1 MTGSASLRGLAAFFL
16 LGLATSAPAAE
27 PPADQAEF
35 FEKKVR
41 PVLAENCFR
50 CHSDKGKVRG
60 GLRLDSRAGLLKGGD
75 NGPALVPGS
84 PEKSRLVEAVSYK
97 NSELTMP
104 PKGKLPDAVL
114 ADLSAWVK
122 MGAPWP
128 NAGGDTGPTKT
139 VGFDLA
145 KRKREH
151 WCWQPVRPQAPPAV
165 KGSAWPRDPVDRFI
179 LARLEEKGLHPAAPA
194 DRRTLLRRIT
204 FDLTGLP
211 PTPAEID
218 AFLADTSA
226 DAYEKVVDRLLESP
240 RYGERWARHWLDLV
254 RYGESRGHE
263 FDPNIPDAYQYRD
276 YVIRALNADV
286 PYDQFVREHVA
297 GDLLPNP
304 RRNPLTPTPL
314 PPGERGRGEGEG
326 FNESI
331 IGSGFWFLGEEVHS
345 PVDVRQDQADRF
357 DNRIDVFGKTFL
369 GLTVACARCHD
380 HKFDAISAKDYYA
393 LYSFLSS
400 SSYRLARFD
409 SLDQD
414 RAAAAELAKVRKQ
427 ARAEVG
433 KALAAAARPLAERAA
448 DYLLAAREA
457 LLAEGE
463 PDCDRTAAAHK
474 LDAGL
479 LRGWVNATLNAA
491 RDRDDPLHAWAVV
504 APEPVAKDGKRLAE
518 LLRPLADEMRRRE
531 TAAGAALKNAQ
542 VVIDYSRC
550 APADWMPDDAAFGPG
565 PARPGDMRL
574 TSSGVRFV
582 ERGAAEYDRAFDGLR
597 LSPGA
602 ETDPGALGRITVRS
616 GRTLCTPTFRVTTG
630 RLFYL
635 VRGTGA
641 VYASV
646 GSHVEIDGPLHGQL
660 VTSLPAGNEFHW
672 AAQDLTRYQGLD
684 AHLEFTAAPGSDFAV
699 AMVVQAEQPPGSVD
713 RPSHALLALLDESK
727 SVEALAA
734 GYGRLFADVVKRL
747 STDEVGGSPDG
758 PRLAGWLTRHREL
771 LGEVKG
777 FDEKVTALRAAE
789 KKAAA
794 GIKTDS
800 RLALAMLDGSGV
812 DEHVFVRGSPKAAG
826 EPAPRRLLEALAGPE
841 PLAPK
846 HGSGRLELARQ
857 MTDPAVNPLVARVMV
872 NRVWHHVFGRGI
884 VASVDN
890 FGVLGELPTHP
901 ELLDYLAD
909 RFVREGWS
917 VKKLVRELVLSAT
930 YRMASD
936 PSAEGDAIDPSN
948 LLLHR
953 MRLRRLEGEAIRDAM
968 LSVSGR
974 LNQREYGPSVPI
986 HLTPFLDGRGR
997 PASGPLDGDGRRSLY
1012 LAVRRN
1018 FLSPFLLAFDTPIPF
1033 STVGRR
1039 SVSNVP
1045 AQALILLND
1054 PFVHQQ
1060 AEAWGRRALALPT
1073 TPERRVEAMYVSAFG
1088 RPPTAAERGACLAF
1102 LEGQAKRYGVRA
1114 DDAKVWADLAHTLFN
1129 VKEFIF
1135 VN

>member
-1 MTGSASLRGLAAFFL
+1 MTGPLSLRGLAVFSL
-16 LGLATSAPAAE
+16 LCLVQAAPAAE
-27 PPADQAEF
+27 PSAEQTEF

-41 PVLAENCFR
+41 PVLAESCFK
-50 CHSDKGKVRG
+50 CHSDKVKVRG
-60 GLRLDSRAGLLKGGD
+60 GLRLDSRAAILKGGD
-75 NGPALVPGS
+75 NGPAIVPGS
-84 PEKSRLVEAVSYK
+84 PEKSRLIEAVSYK

-104 PKGKLPDAVL
+104 PKGKLPGPVL

-128 NAGGDTGPTKT
+128 NDGGDTGTAKT
-139 VGFDLA
+139 SSFDLA
-145 KRKREH
+145 GRKRAH
-151 WCWQPVRPQAPPAV
+151 WCWQPVRPQTAPAV
-165 KGSAWPRDPVDRFI
+165 KDAAWPRGPVDRFI
-179 LARLEEKGLHPAAPA
+179 LAKLEEKGLHPAAPA
-194 DRRTLLRRIT
+194 DRRTLLRRVT

-211 PTPAEID
+211 PTPEEID
-218 AFLADTSA
+218 AFLADRSP
-226 DAYEKVVDRLLESP
+226 DAYSKVVDRLLESP
-240 RYGERWARHWLDLV
+240 SFGERWARHWLDLV
-254 RYGESRGHE
+254 RYGETRGHE
-263 FDPNIPDAYQYRD
+263 FDPNIPNAYQYRD
-276 YVIRALNADV
+276 YVVRALNADV
-286 PYDQFVREHVA
+286 PYDQLVREHVA
-297 GDLLPNP
+297 GDLLPKP
-304 RRNPLTPTPL
+304 RRNPV
-314 PPGERGRGEGEG
+314 EG

-380 HKFDAISAKDYYA
+380 HKFDAISSKDYYA
-393 LYSFLSS
+393 LYGILSS

-409 SLDQD
+409 SMDQD
-414 RAAAAELAKVRKQ
+414 RAAATELAKVRGQ
-427 ARAEVG
+427 GRIDVS
-433 KALAAAARPLAERAA
+433 KALSTAARPGIDHAAE
-448 DYLLAAREA
+448 YLMAVREA

-474 LDAGL
+474 LDAEL
-479 LRGWVNATLNAA
+479 LRGWLNATLNAA
-491 RDRDDPLHAWAVV
+491 RDPDDPLHAWAVV
-504 APEPVAKDGKRLAE
+504 ATDPASKDARRLGE
-518 LLRPLADEMRRRE
+518 MLRPLAHEMRRRD
-531 TAAGAALKNAQ
+531 AAADAVLKNVQ
-542 VVIDYSRC
+542 VVMDYARC
-550 APADWMPDDAAFGPG
+550 APADWIPDDAAFGPA
-565 PARPGDMRL
+565 PVRPGDVRL
-574 TSSGVRFV
+574 TAGGIRFV

-597 LSPGA
+597 LAPGA

-616 GRTLCTPTFRVTTG
+616 GRTLCTPSFRVASG
-630 RLFYL
+630 RMFYL
-635 VRGTGA
+635 VRGAGA
-641 VYASV
+641 VYAAV
-646 GSHVEIDGPLHGQL
+646 GSHVEIDGPLHAQL
-660 VTSLPAGNEFHW
+660 VSSLPAGGDFHW

-699 AMVVQAEQPPGSVD
+699 ALVVQADQPPAPID
-713 RPSHALLALLDESK
+713 RPNRAVLALVDEAK
-727 SVEALAA
+727 SAEGLAS
-734 GYGRLFADVVKRL
+734 GYGRLFADLAKRL
-747 STDEVGGSPDG
+747 AADDVNSPDAA
-758 PRLAGWLTRHREL
+758 RLAGWLVRHREL
-771 LGEVKG
+771 LTETKAL
-777 FDEKVTALRAAE
+777 DEKVAALRAAE
-789 KKAAA
+789 KKATD
-794 GIKTDS
+794 GIKPDS

-812 DEHVFVRGSPKAAG
+812 DEHVFVRGAPKAAG
-826 EPAPRRLLEALAGPE
+826 EPAPRRFLEALAGPD
-841 PLAPK
+841 PLAAA

-857 MTDPAVNPLVARVMV
+857 MTDPAVNPLIARVMV

-890 FGVLGELPTHP
+890 FGVLGEAPTHP
-901 ELLDYLAD
+901 ELLDYLAE

-930 YRMASD
+930 YRMASE
-936 PSAEGDAIDPSN
+936 PSAEGERVDPSN

-974 LNQREYGPSVPI
+974 LNRKAFGPSVPI
-986 HLTPFLDGRGR
+986 QLTPFLEGRGR

-1012 LAVRRN
+1012 LGVRRN

-1060 AEAWGRRALALPT
+1060 AEAWGRRVLSRPGTAA
-1073 TPERRVEAMYVSAFG
+1073 ERVEAMYASAFG

-1102 LEGQAKRYGVRA
+1102 LQGQAKRYGVTA
-1114 DDAKVWADLAHTLFN
+1114 DDGKVWADLAHTLFN